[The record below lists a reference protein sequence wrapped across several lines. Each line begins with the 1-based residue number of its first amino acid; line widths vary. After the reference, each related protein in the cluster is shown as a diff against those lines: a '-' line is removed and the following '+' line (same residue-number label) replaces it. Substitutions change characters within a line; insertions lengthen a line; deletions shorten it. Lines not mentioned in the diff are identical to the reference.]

1 MKTINKLWIK
11 RLTEEEMSSEP
22 ENEPISYM
30 DDFITHYDFV
40 EFIESLGFNYKWI
53 AFDTNDERKIYKE
66 AYEWSE
72 NTISSTDNIERIFE
86 IVIRFLNGEENS
98 TKLISIYASC
108 SVYRYSLI
116 ERSVKFNVTYSALIR
131 PAIPNS
137 PYMDYTVK
145 DFVLN
150 VIALMEK
157 ITPEQS
163 DEESSKLL
171 KAIEHQ
177 FKEIDQSKNQE
188 AD

>member
-1 MKTINKLWIK
+1 
-11 RLTEEEMSSEP
+11 
-22 ENEPISYM
+22 
-30 DDFITHYDFV
+30 V

-72 NTISSTDNIERIFE
+72 NTISSTDSIERIFK
-86 IVIRFLNGEENS
+86 IDISTLNGIGPSHELVYIFTS
-98 TKLISIYASC
+98 CKLT
-108 SVYRYSLI
+108 RYSYI
-116 ERSVKFNVTYSALIR
+116 ERGVKFKVTYNARIL

-137 PYMDYTVK
+137 VYMDYTAK

-150 VIALMEK
+150 VLSLMKK

-177 FKEIDQSKNQE
+177 FKEINQP
-188 AD
+188 